1 GGRDTDLALH
11 DLGPGPCPVRG
22 GGGLGYTYGAPA
34 TAQVIEDQLADVV
47 VGRSVWGTAA
57 VNDAMNT
64 VVRNAGRPG
73 LVSGALSAVDIAL
86 WDLKSRL
93 LDLPLSQPL
102 GAARAEPPCYCS
114 GRLPPFGAAH

>member
-1 GGRDTDLALH
+1 
-11 DLGPGPCPVRG
+11 
-22 GGGLGYTYGAPA
+22 TYGAPA
-34 TAQVIEDQLADVV
+34 TAQVIEDQLADAV

-93 LDLPLSQPL
+93 LDLPLSQML
-102 GAARAEPPCYCS
+102 GAARAEVPVYGS
-114 GRLPPFGAAH
+114 GGFTTYGAARQDASSAGGSRSKGSRG